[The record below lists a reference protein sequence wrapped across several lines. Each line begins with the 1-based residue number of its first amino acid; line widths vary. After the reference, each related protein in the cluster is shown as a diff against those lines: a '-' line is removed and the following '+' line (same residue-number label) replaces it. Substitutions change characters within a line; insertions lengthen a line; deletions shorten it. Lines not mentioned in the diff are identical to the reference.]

1 VLSYYSTIL
10 TLLFSLPTIAT
21 GAWELSPV
29 IQRDGFSSK
38 KAQVGV
44 AHALINDIAVVAT
57 AYNWWTRSQQVGFTP
72 SGLNVLVSSL
82 LSVPTTLYSAYLGGA
97 LVYEYGMGL
106 SSGRAKKTQ

>member
-1 VLSYYSTIL
+1 VLSYYSTVL
-10 TLLFSLPTIAT
+10 TLLFALPTIAT

-29 IQRDGFSSK
+29 ILRDGFSSK

-44 AHALINDIAVVAT
+44 AHALISDVAIFAT

-72 SGLNVLVSSL
+72 SGGNVLLSTL

-97 LVYEYGMGL
+97 LVFEYGMGF
-106 SSGRAKKTQ
+106 SRGRAKKTQ